1 MTLETIKS
9 WLHNDKFLH
18 FVFGLAL
25 FAVLIPFGSA
35 FAFVSV
41 IAVAALKE
49 ILDSLGM
56 GTSDP
61 ADFVFTLLGATF
73 LLFWYDTLSTV
84 L

>member
-1 MTLETIKS
+1 MNFSKIKS
-9 WLHNDKFLH
+9 LLANDKFLH

-25 FAVLIPFGSA
+25 FAILIPFGTI
-35 FAFVSV
+35 FAFVGV
-41 IAVAALKE
+41 LLVAAAKE
-49 ILDSLGM
+49 VLDSLGM